1 MGDEEGEG
9 GEAQLDAN
17 ADEKEEYA
25 VPGGVGVGGDAV
37 LVGVDEFVGD
47 LSEGDKGED
56 GRGGADHFK
65 DKCYGGMCRHG
76 AEQPRE

>member
-1 MGDEEGEG
+1 M
-9 GEAQLDAN
+9 
-17 ADEKEEYA
+17 
-25 VPGGVGVGGDAV
+25 
-37 LVGVDEFVGD
+37 VGVDEFVGD

>member
-1 MGDEEGEG
+1 MRRAREVKPSWM
-9 GEAQLDAN
+9 AMPMRRRNTPSQVASVL
-17 ADEKEEYA
+17 
-25 VPGGVGVGGDAV
+25 GGDAV